1 MTVDQSML
9 DQKME
14 DFCIRV
20 LSGDGTSQETAVLP
34 HILEI
39 LLGVKSANGRE
50 DE

>member
-9 DQKME
+9 EQKME

-20 LSGDGTSQETAVLP
+20 LSGNGTLQETAVLP

-39 LLGVKSANGRE
+39 LLKVEKSRQ
-50 DE
+50 D